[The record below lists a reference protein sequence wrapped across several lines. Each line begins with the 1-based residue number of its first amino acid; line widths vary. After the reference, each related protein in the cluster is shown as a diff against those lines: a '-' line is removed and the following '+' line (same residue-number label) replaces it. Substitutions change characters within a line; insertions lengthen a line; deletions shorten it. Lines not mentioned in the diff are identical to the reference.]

1 MVVKLFGVSKL
12 KRRLDRWKSQH
23 AATQLYIVFEKV
35 VYLYFEGK
43 HLACL
48 VILIHVI
55 QAILVRGK

>member
-1 MVVKLFGVSKL
+1 MEISACRDSIIYCIRSSSL
-12 KRRLDRWKSQH
+12 KIK
-23 AATQLYIVFEKV
+23 KV
-35 VYLYFEGK
+35 VYLYFERK